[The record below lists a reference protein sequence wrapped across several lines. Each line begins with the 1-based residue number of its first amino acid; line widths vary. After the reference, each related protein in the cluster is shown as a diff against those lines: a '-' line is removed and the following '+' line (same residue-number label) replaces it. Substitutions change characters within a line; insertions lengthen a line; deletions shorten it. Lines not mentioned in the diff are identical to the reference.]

1 MNRRGF
7 VSSICGATLLS
18 ALDSR
23 GIAGALQPGASVGQR
38 LWPRP
43 TIFPVPEVTSDVT
56 QPVVN
61 LAGTWKFTL
70 NPPERF
76 WENGVDSSAWQDIQ
90 VPGECVT
97 QGFAIS
103 RDSEYPFKRRVLIPA
118 DFRGKRTILR
128 FDGVYSYARLWVN
141 GTFVREHHGGFTTWE
156 ADITDS
162 VTPGEPSWITLGV
175 TDRGDEI
182 SYGSHYAKHS
192 IGGILRDVRLIA
204 VPATHLARL
213 HATTDLDKSYSDA
226 LLEVTAAVSFGG
238 GRTASVRLQ
247 LEDSQNRQ
255 VPLTPSSI
263 ALTPA
268 DTERTVR
275 ISVSAPRHWD
285 AEHPYLYTLK
295 ATLVVDNVEGETV
308 SRKLGFR
315 KVELSGNRLLVN
327 GKEVKLRGVCRHSIH
342 PLHGRS
348 TPSDIDERD
357 AILLRDANV
366 NFVRTSH
373 YPPTERFLEACD
385 RYGIYVEEET
395 AVCFQL
401 KETGSTSDP
410 DYTSRFLNQFAEMI
424 ERDRS
429 HPAVIFWS
437 LGNESRW
444 GQNIAKEYAYAKQ
457 EDTTRP
463 VIFSYPDTIPVGTSG
478 YDLFSMH
485 YPQFDGE
492 LRSPHF
498 PKLNDE
504 YAHISCYNLET
515 LRRDPGVRNFWG
527 ESLKRFWENCFA
539 SDGCLGGAI
548 WAGFDEVF
556 LLPDAAVGYGY
567 WGIVDGWR
575 RQKPEYWLTR
585 KAYSP
590 IRVPDTEMGCP
601 ADRGP
606 LSIPVRNWFDHT
618 NFNELKIEW
627 QAGGDSGTIQGFHL
641 APHSQG
647 TLTIPARSWKNGDT
661 VKLKFYRAGGDL
673 VDEHDVAIGK
683 PVRVFPKTQEPAPTI
698 SADAN
703 SIAVAGKDFRIVFS
717 KATGIITQGIYR
729 GVTLIEGG
737 PYLNLGLDNAAQ
749 WWLEKI
755 SYTKTNQVAIVSL
768 SGQSMSGVD
777 TLASVDFEVKIDGAG
792 LITTIYRITSHPAKL
807 NELGVGY
814 LLSSSI
820 DRLSWDRK
828 ALWTAYPADH
838 IGRSKGLAV
847 REGGHGSLSY
857 RTEPAWPWSLDI
869 EDHFLFGP
877 KDAGGRGTCDF
888 RSTKENIWYASCI
901 SRGGNLRIRA
911 ESAGL
916 VAARAE
922 VRHDGRVL
930 FNLSN
935 VWGYP
940 DLAWGNYMKHVAAPV
955 GYTNEIAMRMVDNDE
970 SDVLYE

>member
-1 MNRRGF
+1 MPPSG
-7 VSSICGATLLS
+7 
-18 ALDSR
+18 DST
-23 GIAGALQPGASVGQR
+23 GQR

-43 TIFPVPEVTSDVT
+43 TIIPVPAVTGSLT
-56 QPVVN
+56 QPLVN
-61 LAGTWKFTL
+61 LAGVWKFTL

-76 WENGVDSSAWQDIQ
+76 WENSVDLSTWSDIQ

-97 QGFAIS
+97 QGFQIS
-103 RDSEYPFKRRVLIPA
+103 RGSEYPFKVHVPIPA
-118 DFRGKRTILR
+118 EFSGQRIFLR
-128 FDGVYSYARLWVN
+128 FDGVYSFCRLWVN
-141 GTFVREHHGGFTTWE
+141 GTYVRDHQGGFTTWE
-156 ADITDS
+156 ADITNL
-162 VTPGEPSWITLGV
+162 VKPGEAAWIALGI
-175 TDRGDEI
+175 TDRSDDI
-182 SYGSHYAKHS
+182 SNGSEYAKHS

-204 VPATHLARL
+204 VPPTHLSRL
-213 HATTDLDKSYSDA
+213 HVATDLDASYSDA
-226 LLEVTAAVSFGG
+226 TLELTAAVAFSGS
-238 GRTASVRLQ
+238 RAATVRLY
-247 LEDSQNRQ
+247 LEDSQNRP

-263 ALTPA
+263 TLTPA
-268 DTERTVR
+268 DAERAVR
-275 ISVSAPRHWD
+275 IPVEKPQKWD
-285 AEHPYLYTLK
+285 AEHPHLYTLR
-295 ATLVVDNVEGETV
+295 ATLVVDDIEGETV
-308 SRKLGFR
+308 SCKFGFR
-315 KVELSGNRLLVN
+315 KVTVSGNRLLVN
-327 GKEVKLRGVCRHSIH
+327 GKEVKLRGVCRHSVH

-348 TPSDIDERD
+348 TPADIDERD

-373 YPPTERFLEACD
+373 YPPTERFLDACD

-410 DYTSRFLNQFAEMI
+410 DYTPSFLNQFAEMM

-429 HPAVIFWS
+429 HPAVLFWS

-463 VIFSYPDTIPVGTSG
+463 VIFSYPDTIPVGTTG
-478 YDLFSMH
+478 YDLCSMH
-485 YPQFDGE
+485 YPRYDGE
-492 LRSPHF
+492 LRSPLV

-527 ESLKRFWENCFA
+527 ESLKRFWENCFS

-556 LLPDAAVGYGY
+556 LLPEAPVGYGY

-590 IRVPDTEMGCP
+590 IRVPDTEMACP
-601 ADRGP
+601 GEGQP

-618 NFNELKIEW
+618 NFNELTIEW
-627 QAGGDSGTIQGFHL
+627 QAGGNSGTIRDFSL
-641 APHSQG
+641 LPHSQG
-647 TLTIPARSWKNGDT
+647 MLKIPARSWQNGD
-661 VKLKFYRAGGDL
+661 VIKLKFHRAGGTP
-673 VDEHDVAIGK
+673 VDEHDVALGEVI
-683 PVRVFPKTQEPAPTI
+683 RVFPTAQGPAPAI

-703 SIAVAGKDFRIVFS
+703 SIAVTGKDFSILFS
-717 KATGIITQGIYR
+717 KVTGLITQGNYR

-737 PYLNLGLDNAAQ
+737 PYLNLGLDTAAQ
-749 WWLEKI
+749 WWLEDL
-755 SYTKTNQVAIVSL
+755 SYTKTDRVAIVKL
-768 SGQSMSGVD
+768 SGRSISGVD
-777 TLASVDFEVKIDGAG
+777 TLASVDFEVRIDGAG
-792 LITTIYRITSHPAKL
+792 LIATTYRVTSQPRQL
-807 NELGVGY
+807 NELGIGY
-814 LLSSSI
+814 LLTNSI

-828 ALWTAYPADH
+828 ALWTEYPADH
-838 IGRSKGLAV
+838 IGRAKGLAV
-847 REGGHGSLSY
+847 KNGGHGSLSY
-857 RTEPAWPWSLDI
+857 RSEPTWSWSQDI

-877 KDAGGRGTCDF
+877 QDAGGRGTCDF

-901 SRGGNLRIRA
+901 IRGGNLRIRA

-916 VAARAE
+916 LAVRAE
-922 VRHDGRVL
+922 VRRDGRVL
-930 FNLSN
+930 FTLNN

-940 DLAWGNYMKHVAAPV
+940 DLAWGNYMKPVAVSV
-955 GYTNEIAMRMVDNDE
+955 GYTNEITVRMVDSDE
-970 SDVLYE
+970 ADLRTQ